1 MLLNLSQPI
10 MVWVARGPRYNV
22 CMVLVANMYCEF
34 YNLINII
41 DYYGLIGHHTQI
53 VLVKSAMPIQDWII
67 GVVTSK

>member
-1 MLLNLSQPI
+1 
-10 MVWVARGPRYNV
+10 
-22 CMVLVANMYCEF
+22 MVLVANMYCKL

-53 VLVKSAMPIQDWII
+53 VLVKSAMSIQDWII

>member
-1 MLLNLSQPI
+1 MYLWFWLK
-10 MVWVARGPRYNV
+10 
-22 CMVLVANMYCEF
+22 NMHCEL

-53 VLVKSAMPIQDWII
+53 VLVKSAMSIQDWII